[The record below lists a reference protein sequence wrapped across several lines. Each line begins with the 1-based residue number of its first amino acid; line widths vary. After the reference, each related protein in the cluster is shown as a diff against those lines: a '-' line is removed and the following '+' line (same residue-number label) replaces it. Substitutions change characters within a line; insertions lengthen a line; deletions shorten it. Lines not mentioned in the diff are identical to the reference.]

1 VVVPNRVDSLSDVDV
16 AADLVKVLDLI
27 PLAISQAAA
36 YIQKRAPR
44 SSVQQYLD
52 DFRKSEGKRARL
64 LSRALGDLRRDLRQ
78 DGGASNAILT
88 TWQVTFDH
96 VRSER
101 PSAADLL
108 SLMSFFDRQGIPES
122 LLKRARICGQPV
134 NRGNRFAAA
143 LNLAGLVSP
152 GFCEIIW

>member
-1 VVVPNRVDSLSDVDV
+1 MVVPNRVDSLSDVDV

-27 PLAISQAAA
+27 SLAISQAAA

-44 SSVQQYLD
+44 NSVQQYLD

-64 LSRALGDLRRDLRQ
+64 LSRDLGDLRRDLRQ

-122 LLKRARICGQPV
+122 LLKPPVFRSLVVARSWPRALRTSSTAV
-134 NRGNRFAAA
+134 
-143 LNLAGLVSP
+143 LETV
-152 GFCEIIW
+152 